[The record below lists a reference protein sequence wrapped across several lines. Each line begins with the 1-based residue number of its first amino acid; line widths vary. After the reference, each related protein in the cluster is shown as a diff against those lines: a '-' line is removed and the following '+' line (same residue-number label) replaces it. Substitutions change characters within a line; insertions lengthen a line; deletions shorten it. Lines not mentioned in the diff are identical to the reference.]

1 MPLAMKQLAAISDKR
16 IQEAITKVLDS
27 LEIEPDKRGKQ
38 LTENLSGLWSVR
50 AYRQRYRIIYKL
62 NTEQKEVVVVA
73 LGIRREGDRA
83 DIYALAKRLIRA
95 GLLTL
100 LTLLIFIPVLCTC
113 SLKQTDHHKRF
124 HDGLSLIIAIYMA
137 RTLSFKLPHH
147 LCKPRFTKLPA
158 TIHKQIGFAGG

>member
-1 MPLAMKQLAAISDKR
+1 MGWEVIIMPLAMKQLAAISDKR

-100 LTLLIFIPVLCTC
+100 LTTNKNGNLIRSFP
-113 SLKQTDHHKRF
+113 
-124 HDGLSLIIAIYMA
+124 IYREGVA
-137 RTLSFKLPHH
+137 SQSGSPPDNEL
-147 LCKPRFTKLPA
+147 
-158 TIHKQIGFAGG
+158 